1 MNIPQFL
8 GQHDI
13 PFEVLQHP
21 QAFDAQHLA
30 QAVHVSG
37 HHVAKTVLLRAD
49 KSDYVVAVLPAT
61 HYVNL
66 DKTREALQAQTVEL
80 ASEIEMAERCP
91 DCEVGTLPPFGS
103 QYEMRTIVDSLLTAD
118 EEMIFEGN
126 THSEAIRMKSRDFLA
141 VEKPLIAPIS

>member
-1 MNIPQFL
+1 MIGRLSF
-8 GQHDI
+8 
-13 PFEVLQHP
+13 
-21 QAFDAQHLA
+21 
-30 QAVHVSG
+30 SG
-37 HHVAKTVLLRAD
+37 APPTMVPREAESDKSDGSDRSD

-141 VEKPLIAPIS
+141 VEKPLVAPIS

>member
-8 GQHDI
+8 GQRHVT
-13 PFEVLQHP
+13 FEVLQHP

-37 HHVAKTVLLRAD
+37 HHVAKTVLLRAN

-61 HYVNL
+61 HYVDL

-80 ASEIEMAERCP
+80 ATEVEMSERCP
-91 DCEVGTLPPFGS
+91 DCEVGSLPPFGS
-103 QYEMRTIVDSLLTAD
+103 QYQMRTVVDSLLTAD
-118 EEMIFEGN
+118 EDMVFEGN
-126 THSEAIRMKSRDFLA
+126 THTEAIRMKSRDFLT
-141 VEKPLIAPIS
+141 VEKPLVAPIS